1 MGTGPNIHL
10 KGREIVLVTGLYWW
24 RKPGYQENTTDK
36 LDHKMLYQVHLAMN
50 EVRTRNLSG
59 DRH

>member
-10 KGREIVLVTGLYWW
+10 KGREIVLVTGLYW
-24 RKPGYQENTTDK
+24 YQENTTDK
-36 LDHKMLYQVHLAMN
+36 LDHKMLYRVHLAMN